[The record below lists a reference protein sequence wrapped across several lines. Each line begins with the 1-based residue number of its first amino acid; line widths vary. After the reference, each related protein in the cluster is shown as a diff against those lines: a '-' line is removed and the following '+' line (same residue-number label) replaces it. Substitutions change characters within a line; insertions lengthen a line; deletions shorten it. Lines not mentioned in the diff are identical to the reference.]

1 MFKFKKG
8 TLIEKIKYCS
18 ADRLKQIKSLMPQLL
33 MKRADFFCEMVEQ
46 ILKEIMPFGQNNV
59 DDFMIF
65 KRRVEELNET
75 IDQYKP

>member
-18 ADRLKQIKSLMPQLL
+18 ADRLKQIKELMPRLL
-33 MKRADFFCEMVEQ
+33 LQRSDNFCVMIES

-59 DDFMIF
+59 DDFVIF

-75 IDQYKP
+75 ID